1 VCVCVGG
8 KRCVC
13 VYVYVWV
20 RARACVYRRLRLNVM
35 LNYYVLGVRDVITKV
50 NRDKLIRNLLC
61 YIIQK

>member
-1 VCVCVGG
+1 
-8 KRCVC
+8 